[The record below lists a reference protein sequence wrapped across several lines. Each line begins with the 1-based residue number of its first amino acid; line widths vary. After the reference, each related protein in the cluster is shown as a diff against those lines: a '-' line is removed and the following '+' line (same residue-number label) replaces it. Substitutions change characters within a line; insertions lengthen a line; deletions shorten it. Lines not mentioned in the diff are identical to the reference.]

1 MFLVKTL
8 RKNSK
13 NSRNSKKREDRAIS
27 ARRLSAAMVFVF
39 VLFFALIIRIGWI
52 QFVDGASLKELASR
66 QQTLN
71 KIISPTRGAIY
82 DTNGKSLAIS
92 AKVDTIT
99 INPSK
104 FILSKKP
111 GETLALQEKVAKGLS
126 EIFELDYETVLGQV
140 KSENSVETI
149 IKKVEQESVDKLKK
163 WMEENQITS
172 GINIDEDNKRYYPYG
187 STAAHVI
194 GFTGTDSQGLYGIE
208 NKWDDVLKGTSGK
221 IVTTKDVTGKEISGN
236 AEQYVEAENG
246 SNLYLTLD
254 VEIQGIVEKY
264 LKKGVDD
271 NNATAG
277 SAIVMN
283 PKNGDILAMATYPSY
298 DLNTPFTINTDEE
311 NWNELTKEEQNDKL
325 FNMWTDRNF
334 MTTYEPGSTFKLIMA
349 ATALE
354 ENITEV
360 NIANDFSCTGS
371 IHVGDR
377 TIKCANS
384 TVHGKQTLKEALGNS
399 CNSAFIQLGQRIGIA
414 TLYKYFKAFGLFEK
428 TGIAIT
434 GESGS
439 VFHNIESVGP
449 VELAT
454 TSFGQR
460 FEITPLQLITAVS
473 AIANDGKLMQPR
485 IVKQIENTETGTIT
499 EVETKT
505 VRQVVSE
512 ETAKSVRDMMKYVVT
527 DGGGK
532 HGAVQGYSIGGKTGT
547 SEPSPGKQD
556 EGYTVS
562 FISIAPTQDPEVVI
576 LVAIYHPRKGNPYG
590 STVAA
595 PIVSNM
601 LSEILPY
608 LGIASEDSDT
618 KGAITTTARTT
629 TVPDVTNKTLTEAKK
644 TLENLGFKVVNS
656 YTNSANSIL
665 VTEQVPEKGSN
676 VMEGATIVLY
686 TEENDIRTSVEVP
699 NLIGMTLSEA
709 KSSLA
714 SRNLN
719 YTYSG
724 SGKVKNQSISEGETV
739 EQGTIITLKLQ

>member
-1 MFLVKTL
+1 MKTL

-13 NSRNSKKREDRAIS
+13 KNKNSRKREDRAIS
-27 ARRLSAAMVFVF
+27 AKKLKAGMGFIFALFVI
-39 VLFFALIIRIGWI
+39 LIIRIGWI

-71 KIISPTRGAIY
+71 KIISPTRGTIY
-82 DTNGKSLAIS
+82 DTNEKALAIS

-104 FILSKKP
+104 FIIKNKP
-111 GETLALQEKVAKGLS
+111 GETLALQEKVAKGLA
-126 EIFELDYETVLGQV
+126 EIFELDYETVLAQV

-149 IKKVEQESVDKLKK
+149 IKKVEQESVDKLKEWIK
-163 WMEENQITS
+163 ENKITT

-187 STAAHVI
+187 NLAAHVI

-208 NKWDDVLKGTSGK
+208 SKWDDVLKGTSGK
-221 IVTTKDVTGKEISGN
+221 IVTTKNVNGEEISGN
-236 AEQYVEAENG
+236 AQQYVEVENG

-264 LKKGVDD
+264 LQKGVED

-311 NWNELTKEEQNDKL
+311 NWDELSKEEQNEKL
-325 FNMWTDRNF
+325 FNMWSDRNF
-334 MTTYEPGSTFKLIMA
+334 MKTYEPGSTFKLIMA

-371 IHVGDR
+371 IQVSDR
-377 TIKCANS
+377 TIKCAAS
-384 TVHGKQTLKEALGNS
+384 AVHGRQTLKQALGNS
-399 CNSAFIQLGQRIGIA
+399 CNSAFIQLGQRIGA
-414 TLYKYFKAFGLFEK
+414 AKLYKYLRAFGLFEK
-428 TGIAIT
+428 TGVAIT

-439 VFHNIESVGP
+439 VFHSLEEMGP

-485 IVKQIENTETGTIT
+485 IVKEVVNTD
-499 EVETKT
+499 TKT
-505 VRQVVSE
+505 AIVQEVKGVRQVISE
-512 ETAKSVRDMMKYVVT
+512 ETAKSVREMMKYVVT

-547 SEPSPGKQD
+547 SEPSPGHTED
-556 EGYTVS
+556 GYTVS
-562 FISIAPTQDPEVVI
+562 FVSIAPAEDPEIVI

-590 STVAA
+590 STVVA

-629 TVPDVTNKTLTEAKK
+629 SIPDVTNKTLTEAKK
-644 TLENLGFKVVNS
+644 TLQNLGFNVVS
-656 YTNSANSIL
+656 SDTNRANSVL
-665 VTEQVPEKGSN
+665 VTEQVPSKNTS
-676 VMEGATIVLY
+676 VMNGATVVLY
-686 TEENDIRTSVEVP
+686 TEENDVRTSVEVP
-699 NLIGMTLSEA
+699 NLIGLSLSEA
-709 KSSLA
+709 KSALA
-714 SRNLN
+714 SKNLN

-724 SGKVKNQSISEGETV
+724 SGKVKSQNVVEGETV
-739 EQGTIITLKLQ
+739 EQGTVITLKLQ

>member
-1 MFLVKTL
+1 MG
-8 RKNSK
+8 RNNKN
-13 NSRNSKKREDRAIS
+13 NRNSKKSEDKAI
-27 ARRLSAAMVFVF
+27 AAKKLFAAMVFIF
-39 VLFFALIIRIGWI
+39 VLFACLIIRIGWI
-52 QFVDGASLKELASR
+52 QFVEGASLKELASR

-71 KIISPTRGAIY
+71 KIISPTRGTIY
-82 DTNGKSLAIS
+82 DTNGKALAIS

-104 FILSKKP
+104 FILKNKP

-126 EIFELDYETVLGQV
+126 EIFELEYETVLGQV

-149 IKKVEQESVDKLKK
+149 IKKVEQESVDKLKA
-163 WMEENQITS
+163 WMSENKITT

-221 IVTTKDVTGKEISGN
+221 IVTTKDVNGKEISGN
-236 AEQYVEAENG
+236 AQQYVEVENG

-254 VEIQGIVEKY
+254 VEIQNIVDKY
-264 LKKGVDD
+264 LEKGVND
-271 NNATAG
+271 NNADSG

-283 PKNGDILAMATYPSY
+283 PKTGDILAMSTYPSY
-298 DLNTPFTINTDEE
+298 DLNTPFTVNTEE
-311 NWNELTKEEQNDKL
+311 NWDEFSKEEQNEKL
-325 FNMWTDRNF
+325 FNMWTDKNF
-334 MTTYEPGSTFKLIMA
+334 MKTYEPGSTFKLIVA

-360 NIANDFSCTGS
+360 DIANDFSCTGA
-371 IHVGDR
+371 IEVADR
-377 TIKCANS
+377 TIKCAAS
-384 TVHGKQTLKEALGNS
+384 AVHGKQTLKQALGNS
-399 CNSAFIQLGQRIGIA
+399 CNSAFIQLGQRIGA
-414 TLYKYFKAFGLFEK
+414 TKLYKYFRAFGFFEK

-439 VFHNIESVGP
+439 VFHSLESMGP

-473 AIANDGKLMQPR
+473 AIANNGKLLQPR
-485 IVKQIENTETGTIT
+485 IVKQVVNTDTGTTT
-499 EVETKT
+499 EVETKE

-512 ETAKSVRDMMKYVVT
+512 ETAKSVREMMEYVVT
-527 DGGGK
+527 DGGGR

-547 SEPSPGKQD
+547 AEPSPGKQD
-556 EGYTVS
+556 DGYTVS
-562 FISIAPTQDPEVVI
+562 FISIAPVEDPEIVI

-644 TLENLGFKVVNS
+644 TLQNLGFNVVSGDTSKSNS
-656 YTNSANSIL
+656 VL
-665 VTEQVPEKGSN
+665 VTEQVPEKNSN
-676 VMEGATIVLY
+676 IMEGATIVLY

-699 NLIGMTLSEA
+699 NLEGMSLSEA
-709 KSSLA
+709 KSALA
-714 SRNLN
+714 SKNLN
-719 YTYSG
+719 YTYTG
-724 SGKVKNQSISEGETV
+724 SGKVKSQSIAEGTTV
-739 EQGTIITLKLQ
+739 EQGTVIALQLK